1 MVRVSV
7 LNDALKSMYNA
18 EKRGKRQVMIRPSSK
33 VVIKFLLVMQKHGY
47 IGEFEYVDDHRSG
60 KIVVELNGRL
70 NKCGVISPRFDV
82 GVKEIEPWTARLL
95 PSRQFGYIVLTTS
108 AGIMDHEEARR
119 KNVGGKDKGFWM
131 PKGGGHVTDEDTVFD
146 NTSRMEP
153 KRARQWFLD
162 ASEADLFPSK
172 KQVVEAPDGK
182 SDAEI
187 SIPNSLHWE
196 SSSGF
201 STVPSQFMDRLFG
214 SETTTP
220 VPLTDRNIVTLTD
233 RNMSIAGT
241 DGSNGRKKVPC
252 EQFENNSS
260 VGLSISYAMEDPE
273 AGVSYGGLRK
283 VKVNQ
288 VKDPENGLL
297 ASAEHGIG
305 ISMEQTYNRG
315 SESTFVSMGQPYGK
329 ESENVTLMSH
339 SYDIGEANIRSMGS
353 TFGKGLDNTI
363 SMTHSYNKGE
373 NNTIS
378 FGGYQD
384 ESVMEALARPI
395 SSYSLLYEQS
405 SAQTSETPSKKE
417 VDTLNATATL
427 STSHVPKS
435 KVDSTS
441 KNKAETKP
449 ARKEAPNSFPSN
461 VRSLIATAFGSF
473 TNGLRKVSL
482 LCNKELR
489 GIIKG
494 TECEFERHAGCKTK
508 HPNNHIYFE
517 NGKTIYQIVQELRS
531 TPESMLFDAIQN
543 VTGSPINQKAF
554 RTWKESFQAA
564 TRELQRIYGKEELN
578 L

>member
-1 MVRVSV
+1 
-7 LNDALKSMYNA
+7 
-18 EKRGKRQVMIRPSSK
+18 
-33 VVIKFLLVMQKHGY
+33 
-47 IGEFEYVDDHRSG
+47 
-60 KIVVELNGRL
+60 
-70 NKCGVISPRFDV
+70 
-82 GVKEIEPWTARLL
+82 
-95 PSRQFGYIVLTTS
+95 
-108 AGIMDHEEARR
+108 
-119 KNVGGKDKGFWM
+119 
-131 PKGGGHVTDEDTVFD
+131 
-146 NTSRMEP
+146 
-153 KRARQWFLD
+153 
-162 ASEADLFPSK
+162 
-172 KQVVEAPDGK
+172 
-182 SDAEI
+182 
-187 SIPNSLHWE
+187 
-196 SSSGF
+196 
-201 STVPSQFMDRLFG
+201 
-214 SETTTP
+214 
-220 VPLTDRNIVTLTD
+220 
-233 RNMSIAGT
+233 MSIAGT

-353 TFGKGLDNTI
+353 TFGK
-363 SMTHSYNKGE
+363 
-373 NNTIS
+373 
-378 FGGYQD
+378 
-384 ESVMEALARPI
+384 
-395 SSYSLLYEQS
+395 
-405 SAQTSETPSKKE
+405 AQTSETPSKKE

-435 KVDSTS
+435 KVDLTS

-461 VRSLIATAFGSF
+461 VRSLIATGMLD
-473 TNGLRKVSL
+473 GVPVRYVSVSREAL
-482 LCNKELR
+482 NAY
-489 GIIKG
+489 
-494 TECEFERHAGCKTK
+494 EFERHAGCKTK

-554 RTWKESFQAA
+554 RTWKGSESF
-564 TRELQRIYGKEELN
+564 TSYSDSKFSHSLFFLFHW
-578 L
+578 